1 MANHVTAEQLEQYR
15 KQTLLPREL
24 LLVDDHLAECSDC
37 SRHFLHDEMAALDL
51 AELRHEAERP
61 QHVSYQEIVAYVEDL
76 AEPGA
81 RASVEKHIVTCRR
94 CAQDLFELQQ
104 FAARLGTPQL
114 AQAKQERVSLW
125 ERIVGFWQVPSLRLA
140 MAGAALTLVVVT
152 GAGILYR
159 QKDGR
164 SNVAKKASHVSPEVA
179 QKGSESPG
187 EFDPEAHGPVPM
199 SSIEGGAPPGQDSAL
214 SSRLLGE
221 PQILHD
227 GVNDIFVK
235 GNGEIEGMDD
245 IPALLREEVKQL
257 LAGRPLV
264 LSPSAQWLLGSS
276 SSADEKDVRR
286 IVLISPVA
294 TAVETPRP
302 TLRWKPV
309 RGAQSYSIEIYD
321 ADDQSI
327 ERDESVPN
335 SEWTPKR
342 TLESGKRLVWRVTA
356 NSSGAEVATSP
367 EARFLV
373 LPESGVRDL
382 EVGKNR
388 YSGQPLVLGTIYW
401 RYALFDLA
409 EAEFSKVSEQN
420 SGSKLAQKPLELLR
434 GSRNP

>member
-15 KQTLLPREL
+15 NQTLPPREL

-37 SRHFLHDEMAALDL
+37 SRHFLHEEMAALDL

-61 QHVSYQEIVAYVEDL
+61 QHVSDQEIVAYVEDL

-81 RASVEKHIVTCRR
+81 RALVEKHIVTCRR
-94 CAQDLFELQQ
+94 CAQDLSELQR
-104 FAARLGTPQL
+104 FAARLGTPQS
-114 AQAKQERVSLW
+114 KEERVSLW
-125 ERIVGFWQVPSLRLA
+125 KRIVGFWQVPSLRLA
-140 MAGAALTLVVVT
+140 IAGAALTLLVVT

-164 SNVAKKASHVSPEVA
+164 PNVAKKVSHISPEVA

-187 EFDPEAHGPVPM
+187 ESDSEAHGPVPM
-199 SSIEGGAPPGQDSAL
+199 SSIEAGAPAGQDSAL
-214 SSRLLGE
+214 SSRLLGG

-227 GVNDIFVK
+227 GVNDISVK

-245 IPALLREEVKQL
+245 IPALLREEVKQA
-257 LAGRPLV
+257 LAGSRLMM
-264 LSPSAQWLLGSS
+264 SPSAQWLLGSS
-276 SSADEKDVRR
+276 SSADEKEVRR
-286 IVLISPVA
+286 ITLISPAA

-309 RGAQSYSIEIYD
+309 SGAQSYSIEIYD
-321 ADDQSI
+321 AEHQSI
-327 ERDESVPN
+327 ERAESVPN
-335 SEWTPKR
+335 SEWTPRR
-342 TLESGKRLVWRVTA
+342 TLARGKRLVWRVTA

-373 LPESGVRDL
+373 LPETEIRDL
-382 EVGKNR
+382 EAGKNR
-388 YSGQPLVLGTIYW
+388 YSGQPLVLGIIYW
-401 RYALFDLA
+401 RYGLFDLA
-409 EAEFSKVSEQN
+409 EAEFLQVSKQN

-434 GSRNP
+434 GSRNPSS